1 MTQTIVNLSL
11 TVRNKPKKHYQE
23 EDFSLGIV
31 GWCPCSDFAS
41 FSFESNPC
49 LQEQDSL
56 NISMETCYRKGLK
69 RKQTRDL
76 KGKTEQSCSERWSK
90 HNSVIIEDISVCGV
104 DDIDKVEMEREM
116 EAEKEN
122 ISDQFSFDTTLDE
135 LEKLM
140 EGACPVSTAKN
151 NEWVYNNFE
160 SWRTARNKRFS
171 KTQCPD
177 DVFSSKEVAC
187 EWLCKYIT
195 ETRKGDGSEYTPHSL
210 YLLLAGIQRYVRK
223 LYPKM
228 EFNLFSDHEF
238 KSIKNLCDSLFRKL
252 HSKGIGT
259 SLKVTLQMTKRS
271 YGTEKY

>member
-1 MTQTIVNLSL
+1 
-11 TVRNKPKKHYQE
+11 
-23 EDFSLGIV
+23 
-31 GWCPCSDFAS
+31 
-41 FSFESNPC
+41 
-49 LQEQDSL
+49 
-56 NISMETCYRKGLK
+56 METCYRKGLK

-140 EGACPVSTAKN
+140 EGACPVNTAKN

-160 SWRTARNKRFS
+160 SWRTARNKRFP
-171 KTQCPD
+171 KMQCPD

-195 ETRKGDGSEYTPHSL
+195 ETRKGDGSEYTPRSL

-271 YGTEKY
+271 YGTQKS